1 MLDNIILVIGAGL
14 LLAGSGLNLIAAIA
28 VLRFNGLL
36 SRQHA
41 ATKPQVF
48 GLILATLGMALIV
61 GDVTLAWTAALV
73 VAFQLVTAPISA
85 HMIGRAG
92 YRTGSVTGD
101 DLVVDE
107 LGEDLDSTR
116 VGGRLGPGKHSN

>member
-1 MLDNIILVIGAGL
+1 MLDNIIVIVGSVLLVL
-14 LLAGSGLNLIAAIA
+14 GSALNLVAAIA
-28 VLRFNGLL
+28 VLRFRDLL

-41 ATKPQVF
+41 ATKPQVL
-48 GLILATLGMALIV
+48 GLILAMLGMALIV
-61 GDVTLAWTAALV
+61 GDVTLAWTAGLV
-73 VAFQLVTAPISA
+73 VAFQLVTSPISA

-92 YRTGSVTGD
+92 YRTGGVVPS

-116 VGGRLGPGKHSN
+116 VDGRLGPGKQKK